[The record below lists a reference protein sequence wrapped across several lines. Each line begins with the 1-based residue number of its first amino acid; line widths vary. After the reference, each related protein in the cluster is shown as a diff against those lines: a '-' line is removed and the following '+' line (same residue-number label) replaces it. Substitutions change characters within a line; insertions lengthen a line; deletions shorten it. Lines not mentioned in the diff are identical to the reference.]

1 MDGGSSPWCIEELDT
16 TERLHFHF
24 SLSCTGEGNGNPLQC
39 SCWRIPGTAEPGG
52 LPAVYG
58 VAQSWTRLK
67 RLSSS
72 PEMCPQN
79 ISSLE
84 HQHNCVWDQIS
95 WDICGLN
102 YIDLVLFYFYNV
114 YYAKCAQFISKMET
128 KLKCFSVK
136 TDGETLIG
144 VYLGMSAPYNV
155 SSPWQEL
162 NSQIMTQVSLSVLL
176 KSNHMDDLPH
186 CRS

>member
-1 MDGGSSPWCIEELDT
+1 MATHSRTLAWKIPWMEAPAHGVVKSWTPLSDFT
-16 TERLHFHF
+16 FTFHFHALEKEMATH
-24 SLSCTGEGNGNPLQC
+24 SSVLAGRITGTQ
-39 SCWRIPGTAEPGG
+39 
-52 LPAVYG
+52 
-58 VAQSWTRLK
+58 LK

-84 HQHNCVWDQIS
+84 HQHDCVWDQLS

-114 YYAKCAQFISKMET
+114 YYAKCAQFISKMKT
-128 KLKCFSVK
+128 KLKCFPVK

-144 VYLGMSAPYNV
+144 VYLGISTLYNV

-162 NSQIMTQVSLSVLL
+162 NSQIMMQVSLLILL
-176 KSNHMDDLPH
+176 KSNYVDDLPH